1 MQQEK
6 TRQHGTRAATAA
18 AAGPPEAAAALAT
31 GVGVPSRTS
40 SSPGRILAS
49 SADLVGPDE
58 TSRISF
64 NEVDVAAFDAVA
76 EIAARDAE
84 GLPTLLAESERQRI
98 SQDVAA
104 KALLVAF
111 DNSERQRLS
120 QEAELRALR
129 AQYDHLALRTDPGAG
144 VINVDNLGAGGQI
157 CEFPH
162 CMRRPWPGH
171 PFCGRAHAQAS
182 GKFKRDPGL
191 AGATDSFGPEP
202 VYGARLPAGK
212 FPPLRKFFQP
222 PDSGWAVG
230 QGSIYGDDDTVGVAA
245 PPLPQPGGFG
255 RADPAAVIAGLST
268 EWSGWKRGDPGK
280 ARTFSDHDWYALA
293 GIQEAGRIAEA
304 LAGNLDFVGSALE
317 VDSEASSVLTEVQ
330 DAIVA
335 LVESLHRIGDRFTL
349 RWTHSAARYAAFQE
363 FTRLYEDQAAG
374 PKCMFSRNIELQ
386 HQVSLADLKSC
397 KSTLSRSGSARGAQG
412 DGRAPERSD
421 PSRRRYTQAPTAAA
435 GDRSNGAGG
444 GGGRGGGS
452 AGASA
457 PKRGGGGGGASA
469 ASAAH

>member
-6 TRQHGTRAATAA
+6 PRQHGTRAATAS

-31 GVGVPSRTS
+31 GVGVPTRTS

-58 TSRISF
+58 TSRVSF

-98 SQDVAA
+98 SQDAAA

-111 DNSERQRLS
+111 DDSERQRLS

-129 AQYDHLALRTDPGAG
+129 AQYDHLALRADLGAG
-144 VINVDNLGAGGQI
+144 VINVDTLGAAGLL
-157 CEFPH
+157 CKFPH
-162 CMRRPWPGH
+162 CVQRRWPGH
-171 PFCGRAHAQAS
+171 PFCGKAHAQAHAD
-182 GKFKRDPGL
+182 KLKRDVGL
-191 AGATDSFGPEP
+191 AGAADSFGPEP
-202 VYGARLPAGK
+202 GYGARLPAGK

-222 PDSGWAVG
+222 PDSGWAVA
-230 QGSIYGDDDTVGVAA
+230 GSAYGDDDTVGVAA

-255 RADPAAVIAGLST
+255 RADPSAVIAGLST
-268 EWSGWKRGDPGK
+268 EWSGWRRGDPVK
-280 ARTFSDHDWYALA
+280 ARLFSDHDWHALA

-335 LVESLHRIGDRFTL
+335 LVESLQRSGDRFAL

-363 FTRLYEDQAAG
+363 FSRLYEDQAAG

-386 HQVSLADLKSC
+386 HQVALADLKSC
-397 KSTLSRSGSARGAQG
+397 KSALSRSGSARGAQG

-457 PKRGGGGGGASA
+457 PKRGQGGGGASA